1 MKSGLSKKKK
11 KGTESRRKCWR
22 KISGRMVDEYYLNHH
37 MGISQIINKILHIY
51 AYNNFDYIF
60 PNLQG

>member
-1 MKSGLSKKKK
+1 MKSGLSK

-22 KISGRMVDEYYLNHH
+22 KIGGRMVDEYYLNHH
-37 MGISQIINKILHIY
+37 TGTSQIINKILHIY
-51 AYNNFDYIF
+51 AYNNNFDYIF